1 MAKSVYVK
9 NLNKVTKGLGVKANA
24 LSEDIKKEV
33 FIRAKVI
40 ENDAVRLKNVS
51 SINVNTRQEDNGFT
65 QVVEAS
71 SFANAPIAAYVNFGT
86 GTFAAQYLAGLP
98 ADIQELARQYYV
110 NGQGRL
116 PANPYLTNP
125 YLRER
130 KKFTENLKKIVKRYS
145 SKSI

>member
-9 NLNKVTKGLGVKANA
+9 NLNKVTKGLEVKANA
-24 LSEDIKKEV
+24 LSKEIKKEV
-33 FIRAKVI
+33 FIRAKTI
-40 ENDAVRLKNVS
+40 ENDATRLKNVG
-51 SINVNTRQEDNGFT
+51 SIYINTKQEDNGFT
-65 QVVEAS
+65 QLIEAS
-71 SFANAPIAAYVNFGT
+71 SGANAPIAAYVNFGT

-98 ADIQELARQYYV
+98 SDIQALARQYYV
-110 NGQGRL
+110 TGQGRL

>member
-1 MAKSVYVK
+1 MAKNVYVK
-9 NLNKVTKGLGVKANA
+9 NLNKVTKGLEIKANA
-24 LSEDIKKEV
+24 LSKDIKKEV
-33 FIRAKVI
+33 FIRAI
-40 ENDAVRLKNVS
+40 TIQNDAIRLKGVD
-51 SINVNTRQEDNGFT
+51 SIKVNKKEEDNGLT
-65 QVVEAS
+65 QLIQAS

-98 ADIQELARQYYV
+98 SDIQELARQYYV

-145 SKSI
+145 SKTI

>member
-1 MAKSVYVK
+1 MAKSVYIK
-9 NLNKVTKGLGVKANA
+9 NLSHVKAA
-24 LSEDIKKEV
+24 LYKRGEKFTNDLKKEV

-40 ENDAVRLKNVS
+40 ANDATRLKGVS
-51 SINVNTRQEDNGFT
+51 SIQINTVQEDNGLT
-65 QVVEAS
+65 QLIQAS
-71 SFANAPIAAYVNFGT
+71 SFANAPIAAYINFGT